1 MTFIVGSIIIGVS
14 LIAAGA
20 TVKGIEASVQKKK
33 ANKEEKRRNKLE
45 KQYKALQDSR
55 QEVIDQS
62 DEIRSL
68 KDEIYNPYANL
79 GVAMQATNMKMEETD
94 EDLANILQ
102 SVNEAGAGGGAA
114 TQLARMAAISKAQ
127 ASANLEQQELQNQ
140 KLRIQGE
147 AQMMSTKMNIEQM
160 ALQEEI
166 AAWGRMEGR
175 EQQDMARV
183 ERLEGRAESRY
194 LMHEQQ
200 RAQMVNQIGS
210 DLIGAGTS
218 IAGGAAGGRR
228 SSNNPSGNY
237 QQYYSDLDDPYK
249 GMEGRSGPSF

>member
-114 TQLARMAAISKAQ
+114 TQLARMGRRQRGPNAYRRRGSNVGSIDLTGSV
-127 ASANLEQQELQNQ
+127 ANN
-140 KLRIQGE
+140 
-147 AQMMSTKMNIEQM
+147 S
-160 ALQEEI
+160 
-166 AAWGRMEGR
+166 
-175 EQQDMARV
+175 
-183 ERLEGRAESRY
+183 
-194 LMHEQQ
+194 HEQAIIN
-200 RAQMVNQIGS
+200 RYSFPNKSSRIRR
-210 DLIGAGTS
+210 TS
-218 IAGGAAGGRR
+218 SI
-228 SSNNPSGNY
+228 
-237 QQYYSDLDDPYK
+237 YY
-249 GMEGRSGPSF
+249 R